1 MIGNLTWN
9 ANGTLQTLA
18 ITDPLNS
25 ANSQTCSYGY
35 DDLVRI
41 SSAGCG
47 ATWSQ
52 TFSFDPFGNISKS
65 GTGTFQP
72 TYNTMNRYQS
82 LPGFTPSY
90 DATGNLLNDSF
101 HQYTWDQNFGNVLS
115 IDTVGLTYDALGR
128 MVEQNRS
135 GNYTQIVYSPT
146 GGKLAL
152 MNGQTLQKAFV
163 ALPTGATAVYTAS
176 GLAYYRH
183 ADWLGSSRLAT
194 TPIRTKYYDVAYAPF
209 GENYSGSGTTDL
221 SFTGQNQD
229 TVTGLHDFLFRE
241 YHPASGRWISPDPA
255 GRDAADLTNPQTWNR
270 YAYVMNNPLEYV
282 DPLGLADD
290 PCKGIPNC
298 VSVTAPYPSFPSW
311 WSFVWQ
317 GAPVSVGLD
326 QLFCMVV
333 GGCQPPTQQTNSG
346 GNNGGTPKQKPAP
359 KPASKAAN
367 NGKTHGCVGTRI
379 VKGVQGVANITL
391 GELKT
396 AGAIGVGLLGAGGA
410 PETGGVSLSATL
422 GAGYLAVSSQGQVL
436 SGTGQLYSA
445 ISGNFQTGEQ
455 IQQVGDIISG
465 PISGITV
472 LVVAK
477 NPEAAALAANFESAI
492 TLGAGA
498 VNSETVADKIANGVD
513 AALTFLG
520 IGQGSCP

>member
-1 MIGNLTWN
+1 MYASEAKAAQYKFNVNAQSVVGNLTWN
-9 ANGTLQTLA
+9 ANGTLQALA

-25 ANSQTCSYGY
+25 ANSQTCNYGY

-72 TYNTMNRYQS
+72 TYNTMNRYQT

-90 DATGNLLNDSF
+90 DANGNLLNDSF
-101 HQYTWDQNFGNVLS
+101 HQYSWDQNFGNVLS

-135 GNYTQIVYSPT
+135 GSYTQIVYSPT
-146 GGKLAL
+146 GEKLAL

-194 TPIRTKYYDVAYAPF
+194 TPTRTKYYDVAYAPY

-229 TVTGLHDFLFRE
+229 TVTGLHNFLFRE

-255 GRDAADLTNPQTWNR
+255 GLAAAEMTNPQSWNR
-270 YAYVMNNPLEYV
+270 YAYVGNNPLSAV
-282 DPLGLADD
+282 DPLGLECTLTQTGGDFHEE
-290 PCKGIPNC
+290 C
-298 VSVTAPYPSFPSW
+298 SY
-311 WSFVWQ
+311 
-317 GAPVSVGLD
+317 GAP
-326 QLFCMVV
+326 
-333 GGCQPPTQQTNSG
+333 PPD
-346 GNNGGTPKQKPAP
+346 PAAP
-359 KPASKAAN
+359 
-367 NGKTHGCVGTRI
+367 R
-379 VKGVQGVANITL
+379 TL
-391 GELKT
+391 
-396 AGAIGVGLLGAGGA
+396 
-410 PETGGVSLSATL
+410 PC
-422 GAGYLAVSSQGQVL
+422 
-436 SGTGQLYSA
+436 
-445 ISGNFQTGEQ
+445 
-455 IQQVGDIISG
+455 
-465 PISGITV
+465 GID
-472 LVVAK
+472 LCAR
-477 NPEAAALAANFESAI
+477 
-492 TLGAGA
+492 
-498 VNSETVADKIANGVD
+498 
-513 AALTFLG
+513 
-520 IGQGSCP
+520 

>member
-72 TYNTMNRYQS
+72 TYNTMNRYQT

-90 DATGNLLNDSF
+90 DANGNLLNDSF

-135 GNYTQIVYSPT
+135 GSYTQIVYSPT
-146 GGKLAL
+146 GEKLAL

-194 TPIRTKYYDVAYAPF
+194 TPTRTKYYDVAYAPY

-229 TVTGLHDFLFRE
+229 TVTGLHDFMFRE

-255 GRDAADLTNPQTWNR
+255 GLAAAEMTNPQSWNR
-270 YAYVMNNPLEYV
+270 YAYVSNEPSNVV
-282 DPLGLADD
+282 DPFGLYIGM
-290 PCKGIPNC
+290 P
-298 VSVTAPYPSFPSW
+298 PSFPSW

-346 GNNGGTPKQKPAP
+346 GNSGGTSKPPP
-359 KPASKAAN
+359 KPKAAN
-367 NGKTHGCVGTRI
+367 NGTKAKCISRSSLPWDVR
-379 VKGVQGVANITL
+379 A
-391 GELKT
+391 ELKVLGWM
-396 AGAIGVGLLGAGGA
+396 AQRSGGVRGIGVGASGAFSPPSLAGGGGSVQALWVADYLGQQGLYYSVSGGPTVGQAGAGGIVGVQYMTSTSNRGVTVQDVVNSSLA
-410 PETGGVSLSATL
+410 AGGAV
-422 GAGYLAVSSQGQVL
+422 GAGFAVGADVNL
-436 SGTGQLYSA
+436 
-445 ISGNFQTGEQ
+445 QTG
-455 IQQVGDIISG
+455 VF
-465 PISGITV
+465 T
-472 LVVAK
+472 
-477 NPEAAALAANFESAI
+477 
-492 TLGAGA
+492 
-498 VNSETVADKIANGVD
+498 ETVGFGGGGFGGAPASLNIASG
-513 AALTFLG
+513 F
-520 IGQGSCP
+520 IPICRE